1 MTNETS
7 RFGRVNTFCFLINL
21 LGLVTM
27 CSFCV
32 ANRSRAATFDK
43 IFSCMNV
50 ISFAALMIDVWL
62 ACVRYSHGGKVC
74 SGAFID

>member
-1 MTNETS
+1 
-7 RFGRVNTFCFLINL
+7 
-21 LGLVTM
+21 M